1 MTGITFSAGPGPKE
15 AQVGL
20 LTTVTWV
27 STALVGFYLLRLWL
41 SGGGLRRQAAK
52 VTRFPLTLVLS
63 HPTLAV
69 TALGCWVG
77 HLLTGSRALAW
88 TAFGTLATAVLLGFV
103 MFTRWL
109 GGGRHARGAER
120 RFPVV
125 AVALHGVAGVA
136 TFVLVLL
143 TAGVARE
150 P

>member
-1 MTGITFSAGPGPKE
+1 M
-15 AQVGL
+15 GL
-20 LTTVTWV
+20 VTTVTWAF
-27 STALVGFYLLRLWL
+27 TALVGIYLLYLWL
-41 SGGGLRRQAAK
+41 SGGGLRQQAAK

-69 TALGCWVG
+69 TALACWAG
-77 HLLTGSRALAW
+77 HLLTGSRTLAW
-88 TAFGTLATAVLLGFV
+88 TAFGVLAAAALLGFV

-120 RFPVV
+120 RFPMV

-136 TFVLVLL
+136 TFVLLLL
-143 TAGVARE
+143 TAGAPGE